1 MLNKKRSYP
10 SKVKKNKSFL
20 LKLFDILNE
29 GEYHDIIHWN
39 SNGNGIIITN
49 EDKLSDSVLPNFY
62 LHKNYASFKRQLH
75 LYGFHKIRNMIKAG
89 EKKEEKQE
97 YTHDILNKNSPKEQ
111 INQIMRKNKKI
122 RLMFKY
128 KNKTDK
134 NDIDFNDFNTQSY
147 GKDIINYLLAKN
159 NEGQQ
164 KLIESKKELENL
176 RDINKTLKEQFFK
189 IKAQFDGQSIII
201 KKIISNKVDKN
212 IKNNKIKKGKN
223 IKEFFKQYLY
233 YLRIYSP
240 YIYKDKDIQKN
251 VLFK

>member
-29 GEYHDIIHWN
+29 DEYHDIIHWN

-75 LYGFHKIRNMIKAG
+75 LYGFHKIRKMIKAG

-111 INQIMRKNKKI
+111 INQIMRKNKKM

-134 NDIDFNDFNTQSY
+134 KDIDFNDFNTESC

-251 VLFK
+251 CII